1 MAALASYAVTGKP
14 GMSRLKIA
22 LSELESADADLFR
35 ASLARLVNRLSHH
48 WEWADLARAD
58 LAIVD
63 MDSLFGHMAWLKTH
77 GAGKQVIT
85 FARSGTVHGSDLV
98 LGKPLDDDA
107 FAAVLEQAALT
118 IAASADMQKEDM
130 TSEPEPEVR
139 TPARPAFD
147 AASLQLEPQHVE
159 APARSRNEP
168 VVVMDLAAAG
178 EVAPASVAQPKP
190 FVAAVTKPEP
200 ESQPAAEPEPVNV
213 AEAIVMR
220 SPTIAMRV
228 EGSELV
234 IDPQR
239 DVYYADAALKPLTE
253 FLQCAPDALQPLDA
267 AALETVR
274 QRKPQPLARL
284 RWFAGLT
291 ATPGALMRG
300 LRDDERYKLTRW
312 PQTEREFPRHF
323 RIATA
328 MMKEAATP
336 ADLAAA
342 CGVPLSDVIDYI
354 NATRAAGWLSVERDE
369 PPPVEEESPQ
379 RGGALLSRFRKSFG
393 R

>member
-14 GMSRLKIA
+14 RMSRLKIA
-22 LSELESADADLFR
+22 LSELEPSDADLFR
-35 ASLARLVNRLSHH
+35 ASLARLVNRLSLH
-48 WEWADLARAD
+48 WEWADLASAD
-58 LAIVD
+58 LVIVD
-63 MDSLFGHMAWLKTH
+63 MDSLFGHMAWLKAH

-107 FAAVLEQAALT
+107 FAAVLELAAQVIPT
-118 IAASADMQKEDM
+118 AGADTYEYEED
-130 TSEPEPEVR
+130 TTPPPPPEVDV
-139 TPARPAFD
+139 PARTIFD
-147 AASLQLEPQHVE
+147 AASLQLEPHDF
-159 APARSRNEP
+159 APPARPYNEP
-168 VVVMDLAAAG
+168 GAVRDLAAAG
-178 EVAPASVAQPKP
+178 DVPPPTSIAQPEP
-190 FVAAVTKPEP
+190 VAAFVPEP
-200 ESQPAAEPEPVNV
+200 EPEPEPVNV

-220 SPTIAMRV
+220 PPATAMRV
-228 EGSELV
+228 DDSELV
-234 IDPQR
+234 IDPQH

-253 FLQCAPDALQPLDA
+253 SLQRAPDALHPLDG
-267 AALETVR
+267 AALETAR

-284 RWFAGLT
+284 RWFAGLI
-291 ATPGALMRG
+291 ATPGVLARG
-300 LRDDERYKLTRW
+300 LREDERYKLTRW
-312 PQTEREFPRHF
+312 PQTEREFPRQF

-354 NATRAAGWLSVERDE
+354 NASRAAGWLGVERDE
-369 PPPVEEESPQ
+369 PPPIEEESPQ
-379 RGGALLSRFRKSFG
+379 RGGALLSRFRKPFG

>member
-1 MAALASYAVTGKP
+1 
-14 GMSRLKIA
+14 MSRLKIA
-22 LSELESADADLFR
+22 LSELETVDADLFR

-58 LAIVD
+58 LVIVD
-63 MDSLFGHMAWLKTH
+63 MDSLFGHMAWLKAH

-107 FAAVLEQAALT
+107 FAAVLEQAAQT
-118 IAASADMQKEDM
+118 IAAGSADDRDED
-130 TSEPEPEVR
+130 TLQPAPSEFQASV
-139 TPARPAFD
+139 RPAFN
-147 AASLQLEPQHVE
+147 AVSLQLEPQHIQ
-159 APARSRNEP
+159 PPPRSRSKP
-168 VVVMDLAAAG
+168 VAVMDLAAAG
-178 EVAPASVAQPKP
+178 DVPPPPAATQLEPVAAFVPAPA
-190 FVAAVTKPEP
+190 PEL
-200 ESQPAAEPEPVNV
+200 EPEPVNV
-213 AEAIVMR
+213 AEAILMHP
-220 SPTIAMRV
+220 PTTAMRV
-228 EGSELV
+228 EGTELV
-234 IDPQR
+234 IDPPR
-239 DVYYADAALKPLTE
+239 DVYYADATLKSLTE
-253 FLQCAPDALQPLDA
+253 PLQRAPDALQPLDG
-267 AALETVR
+267 AALETAR

-291 ATPGALMRG
+291 AAPGMLARG

-312 PQTEREFPRHF
+312 PQTEREFPRQF

-342 CGVPLSDVIDYI
+342 CGVPLADVIDYI
-354 NATRAAGWLSVERDE
+354 NASRAAGWLAVERDE
-369 PPPVEEESPQ
+369 PPPVEEESQQ
-379 RGGALLSRFRKSFG
+379 RGAALLSRFRKPFG